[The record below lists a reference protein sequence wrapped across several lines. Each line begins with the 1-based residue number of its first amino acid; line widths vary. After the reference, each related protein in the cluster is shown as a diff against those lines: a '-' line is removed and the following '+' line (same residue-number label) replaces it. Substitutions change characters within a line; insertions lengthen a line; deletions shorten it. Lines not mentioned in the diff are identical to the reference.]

1 MDRQPSHPGAL
12 LREIIL
18 PETGLSVTELARS
31 CNLARNTISK
41 IVNERGDIT
50 GDIAIRFSRALG
62 SSPEFWLGMQAK
74 FNLWCL
80 EHAKQSEYR
89 KIKRVEAA

>member
-12 LREIIL
+12 LREIVL
-18 PETGLSVTELARS
+18 PETGLTVTQLANT
-31 CNLARNTISK
+31 CGLARNTVSK

-50 GDIAIRFSRALG
+50 EDIAIRLSRALG
-62 SSPEFWLGMQAK
+62 STPEFWLGMQAK
-74 FNLWCL
+74 YNLWML
-80 EHAKQSEYR
+80 AQENQAEYK